1 MIKTPIILY
10 PILSFSKK
18 QKSMRKDKELP
29 LENPVVVF
37 HKKYDLLESNLPEWQ
52 SKKLQGYK
60 YLFLLKLKWFS

>member
-1 MIKTPIILY
+1 
-10 PILSFSKK
+10 
-18 QKSMRKDKELP
+18 MRKDKELP

-52 SKKLQGYK
+52 SKKVQGYK